1 MKRLIIISMLLLT
14 IAKAHIN
21 EQRMLDAIAY
31 AERSHG
37 KIGKHGEFSD
47 WQIKPS
53 TWYQYSNINIPI
65 SSYTQQ
71 RTVALTI
78 LRDYERILVHRR
90 IEVTPHNLALAWNAG
105 PYATRYT
112 TLNELYAYRVMHYY
126 TIP

>member
-1 MKRLIIISMLLLT
+1 MLLIT
-14 IAKAHIN
+14 IAKADIN
-21 EQRMLDAIAY
+21 ENTMLDAIAY

-65 SSYTQQ
+65 STYSQQ
-71 RTVALTI
+71 RKVASVI
-78 LRDYERILVHRR
+78 LRDYERILVHRH
-90 IEVTPHNLALAWNAG
+90 IPVTPYTLALAWNAG
-105 PYATRYT
+105 PYATSYT
-112 TLNELYAYRVMHYY
+112 TFNLLYAHRAVHYY